1 MNKPIAVISD
11 NVDSGIDWIKDK
23 LWRENVKIN
32 KISKMFREVITDKEV
47 YLIIT
52 KQEHIYGLEFSRLF
66 IVPTYKNLVEQI
78 EARIR

>member
-1 MNKPIAVISD
+1 MNKPIAVISND
-11 NVDSGIDWIKDK
+11 VDSGIDWIKDR
-23 LWRENVKIN
+23 LFRENVKIN

-52 KQEHIYGLEFSRLF
+52 KQEHIYGLEFSRL
-66 IVPTYKNLVEQI
+66 IVVPTYRDLVKQI